1 MQKIIVD
8 GYNVL
13 HADPELK
20 RMIRQDLQKARRI
33 LVHRLTDYLGDRRV
47 QVTLV
52 FDGRGGMTDVDV
64 EIPGKLQILYSAAG
78 ETADELIV
86 GMLERSDS
94 PRRFIVVTSD
104 MADIGRTARAMGAG
118 LLSSRDF
125 LSRIQRAA
133 PAPAPEEA
141 ADGETPGDL
150 DYWLKQFGQE
160 EDP

>member
-1 MQKIIVD
+1 MQKMIVD

-33 LVHRLTDYLGDRRV
+33 LVRRLTDYLGDRRV

-52 FDGRGGMTDVDV
+52 FDGRGGLTDVDV
-64 EIPGKLQILYSAAG
+64 EIPGKLQVLYSAAG
-78 ETADELIV
+78 QTADELIV

-104 MADIGRTARAMGAG
+104 IADIGRTARAMGAG
-118 LLSSRDF
+118 LLSSREF
-125 LSRIQRAA
+125 LSRIQPAA
-133 PAPAPEEA
+133 PAPDEA

>member
-1 MQKIIVD
+1 MQKMIVD

-33 LVHRLTDYLGDRRV
+33 LVRRLTDYLEDRRV

-52 FDGRGGMTDVDV
+52 FDGRGGLTDVDV

-78 ETADELIV
+78 QTADELIV

-118 LLSSRDF
+118 LLSSQDF
-125 LSRIQRAA
+125 LSRIQPAA
-133 PAPAPEEA
+133 TPPQE
-141 ADGETPGDL
+141 DTGGETPGDL

-160 EDP
+160 DDT

>member
-1 MQKIIVD
+1 MQKMIVD

-33 LVHRLTDYLGDRRV
+33 LVRRLTVYLEDRRV

-52 FDGRGGMTDVDV
+52 FDGRGGLTDVDV

-78 ETADELIV
+78 QTADELIV

-118 LLSSRDF
+118 LLSSQDF
-125 LSRIQRAA
+125 LSRIQPAA
-133 PAPAPEEA
+133 TPPQEDAG
-141 ADGETPGDL
+141 DETPGDL

-160 EDP
+160 EDT

>member
-1 MQKIIVD
+1 MQKMIVD

-13 HADPELK
+13 HADPDLK
-20 RMIRQDLQKARRI
+20 QMIRRDLQEARRI
-33 LVHRLTDYLGDRRV
+33 LVRRLTEYLGDRRV

-52 FDGRGGMTDVDV
+52 FDGRGGLTDVDV
-64 EIPGKLQILYSAAG
+64 EIPGKLQVLYSAAG
-78 ETADELIV
+78 QTADEVIV
-86 GMLERSDS
+86 GILERSDS

-125 LSRIQRAA
+125 LTRIQPAAA
-133 PAPAPEEA
+133 PDEP
-141 ADGETPGDL
+141 ADGETPVDL

-160 EDP
+160 EEP